1 MVLCIGYN
9 IAMGWRRS
17 WDLKPPELKQNTYEW
32 SQAEWSKPITTL
44 HEKGKQTLVFIEK
57 NVTMPKTESL
67 QDCALRVKPIWVNF
81 IAPKIVA
88 GETVLVV
95 AHANS
100 IRSMIKHIDEATMTI
115 ENLKNVHIPSATPLV
130 YCFTTKDPSERVNVD
145 IKSKVATTATMA
157 SQSVPT
163 PVGMTSV
170 SARSIRPMGL
180 PSKLGMTGRYLV
192 SKEVIKLALGT
203 SVTMD
208 KQENG
213 TGGGDAEFFDLIDKN
228 LDELVKYATSG
239 EYVVLLVLY
248 FGLIAGSLGNGKNE
262 ALMIT
267 DGRGIIVHVNHT
279 FETQTGSQSNYADLS
294 IYV

>member
-1 MVLCIGYN
+1 MKFTYIAGYN

-44 HEKGKQTLVFIEK
+44 HETGKQTLVFIEK

-81 IAPKIVA
+81 IAPKVVA

-100 IRSMIKHIDEATMTI
+100 IRSMIKHIDEATMSI

-130 YCFTTKDPSERVNVD
+130 YCFTTKEPSEVANVD
-145 IKSKVATTATMA
+145 VKSKLA
-157 SQSVPT
+157 SSSSSSSSSSESSGSSKVP
-163 PVGMTSV
+163 MTSV

-192 SKEVIKLALGT
+192 SKEVIKLALDK
-203 SVTMD
+203 SVTMTD
-208 KQENG
+208 RNTENNPENL
-213 TGGGDAEFFDLIDKN
+213 EFFDLIDKN
-228 LDELVKYATSG
+228 LDELIKYATTG
-239 EYVVLLVLY
+239 RCCLCFVLRPTLT
-248 FGLIAGSLGNGKNE
+248 AELGNGKSE
-262 ALMIT
+262 PLMIT
-267 DGRGIIVHVNHT
+267 DGRGIILHVNHA
-279 FETQTGSQSNYADLS
+279 FESQTGK
-294 IYV
+294 